1 MNTLNK
7 NEIEN
12 TKSKRSKI
20 IGLSLI
26 FFGFVIYLFFGL
38 GIEGQATF
46 RLSRPTDPFALPNL
60 ILPAHSFIG
69 LSALLIAFFGGRIIM
84 KAPKNFTIFV
94 ALSFFFGNS
103 RFFSLGDSR

>member
-38 GIEGQATF
+38 GIE
-46 RLSRPTDPFALPNL
+46 
-60 ILPAHSFIG
+60 
-69 LSALLIAFFGGRIIM
+69 
-84 KAPKNFTIFV
+84 
-94 ALSFFFGNS
+94 
-103 RFFSLGDSR
+103 

>member
-26 FFGFVIYLFFGL
+26 FFGFVIYLFFVEL
-38 GIEGQATF
+38 KI
-46 RLSRPTDPFALPNL
+46 LSYLLFCCFLLCCVLPYMLTSKKKQSVSKKIDDHQVSN
-60 ILPAHSFIG
+60 
-69 LSALLIAFFGGRIIM
+69 
-84 KAPKNFTIFV
+84 TV
-94 ALSFFFGNS
+94 
-103 RFFSLGDSR
+103 